1 MKEFPL
7 KMNSFLRVMFWV
19 LSVVACA
26 MVIFCAYHVERPLAI
41 DWPLDSIAIWGAV
54 AALAFTVGLFLSM
67 PQTRNGRIGLV
78 LGLFVLAFTC
88 YSSFE
93 TLNRTKFLYHVVD
106 LAVNLE
112 SASGGTVT
120 LGGVLVEPVNRFELP
135 VVLLMPDASPDSYN
149 RNVYYAKA
157 LARRGVAA
165 VAYGRSGGAA
175 NGTVAGKVAGASVG
189 PLAAADLETRG
200 ADILYVLDLLEKRTE
215 LNMSRAG
222 IAGFSENEWIV
233 PFTAQKTNRVDFAVL
248 LAPSGMLPVERVLAN
263 LDQELRSENLS
274 PDDIAAAKALVA
286 DLAENLRAGDTGEKR
301 TALIRRW
308 DAAKNTAWFKAAGFP
323 SDVPQAGNL
332 SAATTSLSFN
342 AAELWGQVTI
352 PVLILAGAND
362 PLSLPETLRDR
373 FTRYFE
379 KNEKSEWKLQIIP
392 NANHKM
398 LTGADSYSSL
408 DAEFPPGLFDS
419 LATWIKDATKPASL
433 AAATP

>member
-1 MKEFPL
+1 
-7 KMNSFLRVMFWV
+7 MNSFLRVMFWT
-19 LSVVACA
+19 LSVITCGL
-26 MVIFCAYHVERPLAI
+26 VIFCAYHVERPLAI
-41 DWPLDSIAIWGAV
+41 EWPLDSIAIWGAV
-54 AALAFTVGLFLSM
+54 AALVFTVGLFLSM

-88 YSSFE
+88 YASFE
-93 TLNRTKFLYHVVD
+93 TLHRTKFLYHVVD
-106 LAVNLE
+106 LSVNLE
-112 SASGGTVT
+112 SASGVATK
-120 LGGVLVEPVNRFELP
+120 LGGVLVEPVNQFELP
-135 VVLLMPDASPDSYN
+135 VVLLMPDASAESYE

-175 NGTVAGKVAGASVG
+175 AG

-222 IAGFSENEWIV
+222 IAGFSENEWIA
-233 PFTAQKTNRVDFAVL
+233 PFAAQKTNRVDFVIL
-248 LAPSGMLPVERVLAN
+248 LAPSGMQPVERVLAN
-263 LDQELRSENLS
+263 LDQELRSENIA
-274 PDDIAAAKALVA
+274 PEDIAAAKSLVS
-286 DLAENLRAGDTGEKR
+286 DLAENLRTGDIGEKR
-301 TALIRRW
+301 TTLIQRW

-323 SDVPQAGNL
+323 DEVPQAGNL
-332 SAATTSLSFN
+332 SAATTSLSFD
-342 AAELWGQVTI
+342 APAVWGEIKV

-373 FTRYFE
+373 FTQYFG

-398 LTGADSYSSL
+398 LTGADSYGAL
-408 DAEFPPGLFDS
+408 DAEFPAGLFDS
-419 LATWIKDATKPASL
+419 LATWVKEATKPASL
-433 AAATP
+433 ALASH